1 MLFEQAVFIG
11 IDPTAGK
18 RPMAYAAIDRDLRLM
33 CLDQGDLNTVIAFA
47 RGQEQALVAVCG
59 PPRPHQGLMEDP
71 AVRSTLNPTPRPGRW
86 TGYRVAEY
94 LLNQH
99 GIRVPRTRGQ
109 ADRCPAWIQSSFEL
123 HRQLEAIGYHP
134 YPRPKAPLQVL
145 ETYPHAV
152 YTVLLE
158 HRPYPKR
165 SLEGRLQ
172 RQLLLYQL
180 GLDIPDPMRIFEEI
194 TRHRILQ
201 GMLSLDDLF
210 APAVLD
216 ALVAAYTAWTAA
228 NQTKKITLLGNPIE
242 GQIALPVRNL
252 KPRYR

>member
-33 CLDQGDLNTVIAFA
+33 CLDRGGLNAVIAFA

-59 PPRPHQGLMEDP
+59 PQRPRQGLMENP
-71 AVRSTLNPTPRPGRW
+71 AVRAALNPVPRPGRW
-86 TGYRVAEY
+86 EGYRVAEY

-99 GIRVPRTRGQ
+99 GIRVPRTRGK
-109 ADRCPAWIQSSFEL
+109 ADRCPAWIQTSFEL
-123 HRQLEAIGYHP
+123 HRQLEAIGYQL
-134 YPRPKAPLQVL
+134 YPRPEAPLQVL

-158 HRPYPKR
+158 HLPYPKR

-172 RQLLLYQL
+172 RQLLLYHL

-194 TRHRILQ
+194 TRHRVLQ
-201 GMLSLDDLF
+201 GMLSLDDLY
-210 APAVLD
+210 APVTLD
-216 ALVAAYTAWTAA
+216 ALAAAYTAWMAA
-228 NQTKKITLLGNPIE
+228 NQPDKITLLGDPAE
-242 GQIALPVRNL
+242 GRVALPVREL
-252 KPRYR
+252 QARYR